1 MPLVNTSDAEEC
13 REKPVAIM
21 GDVENCLDSK
31 LLADVLST
39 SGNFVRSHFNGRLLK
54 LVDRTDLGSV
64 GDES

>member
-1 MPLVNTSDAEEC
+1 MPLVNHPDAQEC
-13 REKPVAIM
+13 KEKPIAIM

-39 SGNFVRSHFNGRLLK
+39 SGNFVRSHLNGRLLK

-64 GDES
+64 GDEP